1 MPINFPNSPALND
14 IYSYDN
20 KSWKW
25 SGSYWASSGSSSNGI
40 IDYVSS
46 FNGLTGAV
54 LGVTASATNTF
65 TALNTF
71 NAGISSNGA
80 TFGSTVY
87 MAGDLVVTGRIVT
100 STGVFGA
107 TANNIIESV
116 EDMNMDGGEF

>member
-1 MPINFPNSPALND
+1 MPINFPNSPAIND
-14 IYSYDN
+14 IYSYGN

-25 SGSYWASSGSSSNGI
+25 SGSYWASSESLSNI

-54 LGVTASATNTF
+54 HGVTTSVANTF

-80 TFGSTVY
+80 TFGSNVY
-87 MAGDLVVTGRIVT
+87 MTGDLVVTGRIVT

-107 TANNIIESV
+107 TANNITEPV
-116 EDMNMDGGEF
+116 DNMNMDGGEF

>member
-1 MPINFPNSPALND
+1 MPINFPNSPATND
-14 IYSYDN
+14 IYSYGN

-25 SGSYWASSGSSSNGI
+25 SGSYWASSESLSNI

-54 LGVTASATNTF
+54 QGVTTSVANTF

-80 TFGSTVY
+80 TFGSNVY

-107 TANNIIESV
+107 TDNNIIEPV
-116 EDMNMDGGEF
+116 DNMNMDGGEF

>member
-14 IYSYDN
+14 IYSYGN

-25 SGSYWASSGSSSNGI
+25 SGSYWASSESLSNI

-54 LGVTASATNTF
+54 QGVTTSVANTF

-80 TFGSTVY
+80 TFGSNVY

-107 TANNIIESV
+107 TANNIIEPV
-116 EDMNMDGGEF
+116 DNMNMDGGEF

>member
-14 IYSYDN
+14 IYSYGN

-25 SGSYWASSGSSSNGI
+25 SGSYWASSESLSNI

-54 LGVTASATNTF
+54 QGVTTSVANTF

-80 TFGSTVY
+80 TFGSNVY

-107 TANNIIESV
+107 TDNNIIESV
-116 EDMNMDGGEF
+116 DNMNMDGGEF